1 MIFKYYND
9 YELLYMIKHEQSE
22 EALNIMF
29 EKYKNFIGLKI
40 NSFRIYKIQ
49 RDDYFQEGLIILH
62 KAIYRY
68 DDGYGKTF
76 LRFFE
81 MCLERHFIM
90 LGKKRDSENRLVGL
104 YQENLGLDV
113 EEASEQIQESL
124 TKYRQVKF
132 KSQREQTIY
141 EEYFLQNKK
150 INEIVKM
157 TGYNAKSVY
166 NTILRIRKKLKD

>member
-1 MIFKYYND
+1 
-9 YELLYMIKHEQSE
+9 MIKHEQSE